1 MPITVDID
9 VMLARRKMSV
19 GELADRVGITPA
31 NLAVLKNGRAK
42 AVRFT
47 TLAALCEVLEC
58 QPGDLLRWEA
68 GDVTEDEDTGNT
80 GNTGNTADAVDAAN
94 G

>member
-9 VMLARRKMSV
+9 VMLAKRKMSV

-42 AVRFT
+42 AVRFA
-47 TLAALCEVLEC
+47 TLAALCQVLDC

-68 GDVTEDEDTGNT
+68 GAAECPPGQEETGVTSLRRSPAG
-80 GNTGNTADAVDAAN
+80 
-94 G
+94 

>member
-1 MPITVDID
+1 MPIAVDID

-19 GELADRVGITPA
+19 GELAERVGITPA

-42 AVRFT
+42 AVRFA

-58 QPGDLLRWEA
+58 QPGDLLRWEEEA
-68 GDVTEDEDTGNT
+68 ATDEA
-80 GNTGNTADAVDAAN
+80 TAEEARVAHPE
-94 G
+94 